1 MVRRKGLQVVV
12 GLALVIGLL
21 AGCQMAQGPS
31 DEDQIR
37 SLIQQFVDAGNKGD
51 VDTVMSAFA
60 DDFDMDGID
69 KEGVQF
75 MMEDAAASGVEFDNS
90 EAEIKVAPDG
100 KTATV
105 EGVMVDYTPYSTKL
119 EKRDGKWLIVGAEE
133 QY

>member
-119 EKRDGKWLIVGAEE
+119 EKREGKWLIVGAEE